1 MTSSKDK
8 ALENTSLLSNRYRVL
23 SVLGDGGF
31 GKTFLVEDVHMPS
44 ARQCVL
50 KQLKPVEDD
59 EAAGKIVRDRF
70 GREAAILEKLG
81 ETHDQIPRLY
91 AYFSE
96 GEQFYLVTEW
106 IAGYTLTQKVQA
118 EGPQSEAV
126 VKKIIADL
134 LDVIAYV
141 HRQGIV
147 HRDIKPDNVILRRPD
162 GKPVLIDFGAVK
174 ETMTTQMSI
183 PMPMDGQNYPA
194 HTIAIGTPGYMP
206 AEQMAGRPTF
216 TSDLYSLGMT
226 AIYLLTGR
234 IPQELG
240 IDDRTGEWLWR
251 QYAPGVSA
259 GFGNFLDCAI
269 HRDPRNRFP
278 SAESMLAIVNGLI
291 ADDAHRTVAG
301 FELSPSASEPTLAP
315 PDQRET
321 IETIASRSP
330 LPEPPIAAA
339 NDLYRPDR
347 DPTYEV
353 PYGPTEIAP
362 PPARSKSWRSA
373 MVVGGMVGCS
383 VLLGV
388 LLAMEKLPNLFNS
401 SGAVVEA
408 ANDQSDSNPDGGPDG
423 GSKDGSNSR
432 SNDGSD
438 SETDQLAATQPDEAT
453 PVSAQTVPDA
463 NGTIAGQPGSK
474 NVRAKAGTLYA
485 VVDSVNVGDR
495 VKVTQK
501 GTDAEGNLWYEIT
514 TPSSTQGWIAGQLL
528 QIDGN
533 AKLPP
538 TKPTDSTSSDTDSTT
553 SSANSKP
560 PASGTDRSGS
570 TPPAAATLPSDPTN
584 AVLMGEAGSKNI
596 RSGPGVSYGKVHDA
610 FPGDRVIITN
620 TSQDADGYTWYE
632 VSFPKSGAK
641 GWIAAQLVKKD

>member
-8 ALENTSLLSNRYRVL
+8 APENTSLLSNRYRIL

-59 EAAGKIVRDRF
+59 EAAGKIVRDGKATPMEYRF
-70 GREAAILEKLG
+70 GREAATLEKLG

-96 GEQFYLVTEW
+96 GDQFYLVTEW

-118 EGPQSEAV
+118 EGPQAEAA

-134 LDVIAYV
+134 LGVIAYV

-174 ETMTTQMSI
+174 ETMTTQLSVN
-183 PMPMDGQNYPA
+183 GQDNPA

-206 AEQMAGRPTF
+206 AEQMSGRPTF
-216 TSDLYSLGMT
+216 ASDLYSLGMT
-226 AIYLLTGR
+226 AIYLLTSR

-240 IDDRTGEWLWR
+240 VDDRTGEWLWR
-251 QYAPGVSA
+251 QYVPGVSA

-269 HRDPRNRFP
+269 HRDPRTRFP
-278 SAESMLAIVNGLI
+278 SAESMLSILNTLI
-291 ADDAHRTVAG
+291 AEDAQRTVAG
-301 FELSPSASEPTLAP
+301 FELSPSAPEPTLAP
-315 PDQRET
+315 PYQRAT
-321 IETIASRSP
+321 VASRAPSNALATP
-330 LPEPPIAAA
+330 AVAQPV
-339 NDLYRPDR
+339 DLYDEPDR

-353 PYGPTEIAP
+353 PYEPTAIAQ
-362 PPARSKSWRSA
+362 PPARSGSWRNAIVIGSI
-373 MVVGGMVGCS
+373 VGCS
-383 VLLGV
+383 VLVGV
-388 LLAMEKLPNLFNS
+388 LLAMEKLPNLFNR
-401 SGAVVEA
+401 SGDVVEA
-408 ANDQSDSNPDGGPDG
+408 VDSQTDGGPD
-423 GSKDGSNSR
+423 SAPD
-432 SNDGSD
+432 
-438 SETDQLAATQPDEAT
+438 TQPDQPVIDEPDEAT
-453 PVSAQTVPDA
+453 PAPAQTVPDA

-485 VVDSVNVGDR
+485 VVTSVNVGDR

-514 TPSSTQGWIAGQLL
+514 APDSTQGWIAGQLL

-533 AKLPP
+533 AKLPQ
-538 TKPTDSTSSDTDSTT
+538 TKPDSATPASTDLPPTDS
-553 SSANSKP
+553 SKP
-560 PASGTDRSGS
+560 SGTGTDKPTSPPS
-570 TPPAAATLPSDPTN
+570 DPATPPTDPTN
-584 AVLMGEAGSKNI
+584 AVLIGEAGSKNI

-610 FPGDRVIITN
+610 FPGDRVVITN
-620 TSQDADGYTWYE
+620 TDQDADGYTWYE